1 MSSEVHPLCQI
12 VGCKKESRYI
22 CPRCNFRYC
31 SASCYGKHSEECVNA
46 FRDEDLQALRGKK
59 VSDVE
64 RRRFSATLRR
74 LREEDEEYE
83 SFLNTCSA
91 KANVSSLHMASNKK
105 HTQLN
110 NAKSTLS
117 IDINNVDEDNDAAS
131 LLTQLMENLDNQG
144 KDALFEVLHKS
155 MENLEGLVHDCNDS
169 RPSTDSKTANVRN
182 DGKNNK
188 KRGRTKSSVKTTS
201 EFDQDEDNITDEL
214 EDLIEDMELTDMSYE
229 DILQRLPLPL
239 RNDFETRLREGQI
252 EDLVKPWRPWWVAAT
267 GNDSV
272 DNHDVEQM
280 QVVPNLPTTTDL
292 KISVAQARAIASQTL
307 IFNVADVVASYCLAL
322 RFANG
327 DWTIDASRA
336 ARDLWTTS
344 AVLEDDIRHK
354 NLQDVC
360 NSVKKR
366 ARNEKGYTALRDC
379 ADVFSGTSSAVARAL
394 FDAAKIVQAAAAEV
408 KQDRSNRKRLKAV
421 SKGHHKLMFFVSWA
435 LAEST
440 QNLLDIARR
449 LLSVLE
455 IDAGNAEEIKVA
467 RQVTQAIPQIAKTL
481 NGTMK

>member
-1 MSSEVHPLCQI
+1 MSSEVHPLCQ
-12 VGCKKESRYI
+12 VVDCEKESRYI

-64 RRRFSATLRR
+64 RRRFSSMLRR
-74 LREEDEEYE
+74 LREDEECGA
-83 SFLNTCSA
+83 FLNSCSA
-91 KANVSSLHMASNKK
+91 KTNVSSCHTASKK
-105 HTQLN
+105 YTELN
-110 NAKSTLS
+110 NVKSTLRT
-117 IDINNVDEDNDAAS
+117 DINDIDEDADAAL
-131 LLTQLMENLDNQG
+131 LLTQLMENLDNRG

-155 MENLEGLVHDCNDS
+155 MENLESITHDRNDS
-169 RPSTDSKTANVRN
+169 GPGADNKASNVRN
-182 DGKNNK
+182 DAKK
-188 KRGRTKSSVKTTS
+188 IKRGRTKRSVKSTSS

-214 EDLIEDMELTDMSYE
+214 ENLIEDMELTDMSFE
-229 DILQRLPLPL
+229 DILQRLPLSL

-252 EDLVKPWRPWWVAAT
+252 QDLVKPWTPWWGAAT
-267 GNDSV
+267 VNDSV
-272 DNHDVEQM
+272 DDHNTEQM
-280 QVVPNLPTTTDL
+280 QILPNLPTTTDL
-292 KISVAQARAIASQTL
+292 KIPVAQARAIASETL

-327 DWTIDASRA
+327 NWTIDASAA

-344 AVLEDDIRHK
+344 AVLEDDTRHK
-354 NLQDVC
+354 NLQDIC
-360 NSVKKR
+360 DSVQKR
-366 ARNEKGYTALRDC
+366 ARNESGHTALRDC

-408 KQDRSNRKRLKAV
+408 KQHRSSRRRIKAI
-421 SKGHHKLMFFVSWA
+421 SKGHHKLMFFVSWV

-440 QNLLDIARR
+440 QNLLDLTRR

-455 IDAGNAEEIKVA
+455 IDAGNAEEITVA
-467 RQVTQAIPQIAKTL
+467 RQATQALPQIAKTL
-481 NGTMK
+481 S